1 MHTGWSIKP
10 PSRVLVTPP
19 LGRSTRPRTVNDNGL
34 RGMGQSSAQFESSA
48 AWYDLLGKFR
58 QAAQQLAAAEDLFRR
73 DAQGSGLDG
82 RELIRLRNELT
93 ALQSQFQYWWTLA
106 FGTPASLSGLG
117 ALGAIPLAAAVAAAA
132 IAVKLAL
139 VAAGIYVLSQIV
151 AAYQTGATTQQV
163 QTQTQAQTVNALLVG
178 AQQQD
183 TLAVQ
188 ASARGD
194 DAAAQ
199 QHAAEANRLRAQAA
213 GLSTPGLGDWLNDN
227 WPWVAGITFA
237 VMLGPEL
244 IRKI

>member
-93 ALQSQFQYWWTLA
+93 ALQSDFQYWWTLA
-106 FGTPASLSGLG
+106 FGAPANLSG
-117 ALGAIPLAAAVAAAA
+117 LGAIPLAAAGAAAL
-132 IAVKLAL
+132 IAAKLAT
-139 VAAGIYVLSQIV
+139 VAYGIYLLTRIV
-151 AAYQTGATTQQV
+151 AAYQTSQQI
-163 QTQTQAQTVNALLVG
+163 QQTQAQTTHTVVQGYVSQATWH
-178 AQQQD
+178 D
-183 TLAVQ
+183 TQAAS

-194 DAAAQ
+194 EATAQ
-199 QHAAEANRLRAQAA
+199 YHAGEANRLRALAA
-213 GLSTPGLGDWLNDN
+213 GLTTPGIGDWLNQN
-227 WPWVAGITFA
+227 WPWVAGLTA
-237 VMLGPEL
+237 VVVLGPPL
-244 IRKI
+244 LAGR